1 VSVCVHMKRTSD
13 QQKVAQGATYPPA
26 QMHYPYYQ
34 HPIQHHSH
42 HHQPSLPPEG
52 YREPG
57 GATTPPAPEELQQYL
72 QQLQSYQQQLQQYL
86 GQKVPTGPPNIANA
100 PVYQVFCAYCVT
112 ICWNHQWAC
121 HIKGQ
126 KHLNKARNP
135 REISQNSADYQQALQ
150 KVIALI
156 QKQTSTHPRTKIYCT
171 SCYVDCYCT
180 QWETHLKGN
189 KHHQYATQQL
199 NGIVYPV
206 PIADNEME
214 GTGTSSPS
222 SQQSGESVLH
232 SPAATS
238 QPPTDLGPAP
248 TAPNPGPSQHVDRLE
263 TIYANLTRLLSS
275 CSKEKALEII
285 ASSFAE
291 PTLELLS
298 DPNFVIDAISRQNN
312 Q

>member
-1 VSVCVHMKRTSD
+1 LPPS
-13 QQKVAQGATYPPA
+13 ATYPA
-26 QMHYPYYQ
+26 QIHYPYYQ
-34 HPIQHHSH
+34 HPIP
-42 HHQPSLPPEG
+42 HQATHIPEG

-57 GATTPPAPEELQQYL
+57 ASTPPAPEELQQYL
-72 QQLQSYQQQLQQYL
+72 QQLQNYQHQLQQYL
-86 GQKVPTGPPNIANA
+86 GQKVQSGPPNIANA
-100 PVYQVFCAYCVT
+100 PVYQVYCAYCVT
-112 ICWNHQWAC
+112 VCWNYQWAC

-135 REISQNSADYQQALQ
+135 REISLNSPDYQQALQ

-189 KHHQYATQQL
+189 KHHQYVTQQL

-206 PIADNEME
+206 PISDGN
-214 GTGTSSPS
+214 GTGEVEGSASGLSPS
-222 SQQSGESVLH
+222 SQQTSNESGILH
-232 SPAATS
+232 SHTLSTAQTS
-238 QPPTDLGPAP
+238 QSSSELT
-248 TAPNPGPSQHVDRLE
+248 TASSSTENQHSDRLE
-263 TIYANLTRLLSS
+263 TIYANLTQLLSS

-285 ASSFAE
+285 ATSFAE

-298 DPNFVIDAISRQNN
+298 DPNFIHDAISRAK
-312 Q
+312 